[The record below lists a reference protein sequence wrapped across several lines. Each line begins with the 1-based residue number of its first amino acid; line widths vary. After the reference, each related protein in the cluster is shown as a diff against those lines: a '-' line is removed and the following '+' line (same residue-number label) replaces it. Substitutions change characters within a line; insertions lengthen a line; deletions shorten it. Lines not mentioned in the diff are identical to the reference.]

1 MRGVTEYFDA
11 SGFVKTDLLVGEIRT
26 TKSDFALT
34 IGLPKD
40 AISKKSSEH
49 SVFTQARLRETVEII
64 SRVKEWAGSMPAA
77 YAWFRATPLPS
88 FGGRTAEDLVKD
100 GHAEYVREYLARIAA
115 GGHA

>member
-1 MRGVTEYFDA
+1 MRGVTDYFDA

-40 AISKKSSEH
+40 AISKRAREYSIS
-49 SVFTQARLRETVEII
+49 TQIRLRETVEII
-64 SRVKEWAGSMPAA
+64 SRVREWAGSMPAA

-100 GHAEYVREYLARIAA
+100 GHAVYVRDYLARIAV
-115 GGHA
+115 GGYA

>member
-40 AISKKSSEH
+40 AISQWPSEH
-49 SVFTQARLRETVEII
+49 SVSTQARLRETVIA
-64 SRVKEWAGSMPAA
+64 SNYPGFM
-77 YAWFRATPLPS
+77 TPDIGYPDRML
-88 FGGRTAEDLVKD
+88 T
-100 GHAEYVREYLARIAA
+100 
-115 GGHA
+115 